1 PSIPSK
7 LPTRPPSLTPSPVT
21 AESTCCA
28 STSSATC
35 SSTAAVRNSS
45 SRSSPSVRRRPRSRS
60 RPTSPSAAGPRHSPT
75 PGCARPSSTGLP
87 SVAPSWGPA
96 PTLIVWPRPPRSRRA
111 DRRSYARAVVS
122 TQTYIPGVDPA
133 RVVSEL
139 PDKRCR
145 TKPAKPAAATT
156 PPALFA
162 FTARHAPPHKVGRY
176 VAIVSL
182 GVTGSIAAGVP
193 LGTWIGGVLGWRA
206 TFAAMA
212 TAGALVLVFVLS
224 TLPRSEGI
232 DGTPRLAEQ
241 FRILQRAPISLGLLA
256 NCLL

>member
-75 PGCARPSSTGLP
+75 PGCARPSSTSLP
-87 SVAPSWGPA
+87 SVAPSWRPA

-111 DRRSYARAVVS
+111 DRSSYARAVVS

-139 PDKRCR
+139 TDKRCR
-145 TKPAKPAAATT
+145 TKPAKP
-156 PPALFA
+156 P
-162 FTARHAPPHKVGRY
+162 
-176 VAIVSL
+176 
-182 GVTGSIAAGVP
+182 
-193 LGTWIGGVLGWRA
+193 
-206 TFAAMA
+206 MA
-212 TAGALVLVFVLS
+212 DEREGTAG
-224 TLPRSEGI
+224 R
-232 DGTPRLAEQ
+232 DGEQRPPGGPAGRL
-241 FRILQRAPISLGLLA
+241 RAQQVTHQDDPQQQVRHPGDHRVHA
-256 NCLL
+256 G